1 MLTEKRARAV
11 DKSTNVPPFPNPTS
25 ILENLQMW
33 EGSVHGPEAVTGN
46 GEKTLGRQRAVAN
59 RGPGWVWGRQH
70 AAVSSVGP
78 EQGDVLEV

>member
-1 MLTEKRARAV
+1 
-11 DKSTNVPPFPNPTS
+11 
-25 ILENLQMW
+25 MW